1 MSSEFDYRKYLAIV
15 STRKIPAVI
24 VALAVMTVAVILG
37 FVLPERFEARS
48 TVFVEKSIMSD
59 LLKGIAVSPTVE
71 EKINVLTYALN
82 SRTLILKV
90 MDDLDLDVGHKSDA
104 KIEDMV
110 KSFQKNMTIRVRDRE
125 GLFIISFQDTN
136 PKLAADYV
144 NGLVRRYI
152 EENVSQK
159 REESYGASSFL
170 TEQIKA
176 FKEKIDKADVA
187 INEFKRQKGA
197 VLAVESGNVLVDIS
211 TAQQRMD
218 EIRSREAQLES
229 QRALVKKMDS
239 RQGRLVAMQR
249 RLNELR
255 TGYTDNYPEIVK
267 LKSDMESLQEEM
279 RTRPNAVETSL
290 EQERIDYE
298 LQGLRRAAA
307 IQGGALA
314 SARGLLQQMPTARA
328 ELARLVDER
337 ENQVKLYEQL
347 VNRQGQSEI
356 SKQLEVQDKATTF
369 RVIDPAVV
377 PIQPISPDRVKIILL
392 GIVAGLAAGIGI
404 ALLLDQI
411 DSSVKS
417 LETLKSLG
425 VPVLAVVPTIR
436 NPEEIALKR
445 KKNRKLFLAA
455 GAYFS
460 IILAVL
466 VYEVLSRYIL

>member
-15 STRKIPAVI
+15 SKRKLPAIV
-24 VALAVMTVAVILG
+24 VALAVMTIAVLLG
-37 FVLPERFEARS
+37 YVLPEKYQAQS
-48 TVFVEKSIMSD
+48 TVFIEKSIMSD

-90 MDDLDLDVGHKSDA
+90 MDDLDLDVGQKSDA
-104 KIEDMV
+104 KLEDMV
-110 KSFQKNMTIRVRDRE
+110 KSFQKNMTIKVRDKE
-125 GLFIISFQDTN
+125 GLFIISYEDTN
-136 PKLAADYV
+136 PKLATDYV

-152 EENVSQK
+152 EENVSKK
-159 REESYGASSFL
+159 REESYGASTFL
-170 TEQIKA
+170 TEQIKT
-176 FKEKIDKADVA
+176 FKEKIEKADAA
-187 INEFKRQKGA
+187 INEFKRQKGT

-218 EIRSREAQLES
+218 EIRAREAQLES

-255 TGYTDNYPEIVK
+255 TGYTDNYPEIIK
-267 LKSDMESLQEEM
+267 LKSDMDSLREEI

-290 EQERIDYE
+290 DQERIDYE

-307 IQGGALA
+307 IQGGSLA
-314 SARGLLQQMPTARA
+314 TSRGLLQQMPAARA
-328 ELARLVDER
+328 ELARLEEER
-337 ENQVKLYEQL
+337 NNQVKLYEQL

-377 PIQPISPDRVKIILL
+377 PVFPVSPDRVKIILL
-392 GIVAGLAAGIGI
+392 GIIAGLAAGIGI
-404 ALLLDQI
+404 ALLLDQV
-411 DSSVKS
+411 DSSIKS
-417 LETLKSLG
+417 LDALKSLG
-425 VPVLAVVPTIR
+425 VPILAVVPTIR
-436 NPEEIALKR
+436 NPEEIILKR
-445 KKNRKLFLAA
+445 KKNKKLFLAA

-466 VYEVLSRYIL
+466 LYEVLSRYVL

>member
-1 MSSEFDYRKYLAIV
+1 MSSDFDYKKYLQLIGK
-15 STRKIPAVI
+15 RKVQAVV
-24 VALAVMTVAVILG
+24 VALLVMTGAVVMGYL
-37 FVLPERFEARS
+37 LPKKFEAQS
-48 TVFVEKSIMSD
+48 TVFIEKSIMSD

-71 EKINVLTYALN
+71 EKINVLTYAMN

-90 MDDLDLDVGHKSDA
+90 LGDLDLDVGHKSDA
-104 KIEDMV
+104 KLEDMV
-110 KSFQKNMTIRVRDRE
+110 KSFQKNMTIKVRDKE
-125 GLFIISFQDTN
+125 GLFIISYIDKD
-136 PKLAADYV
+136 PKLATDYV

-152 EENVSQK
+152 EENVSKK
-159 REESYGASSFL
+159 REESYGASTFL
-170 TEQIKA
+170 TEQIKV
-176 FKEKIDKADVA
+176 FKERIEKADVA

-197 VLAVESGNVLVDIS
+197 LLAVESGNVLVDIS

-239 RQGRLVAMQR
+239 RQGKLVAMQR
-249 RLNELR
+249 RLNDLR
-255 TGYTDNYPEIVK
+255 TEYTDNYPEVVK
-267 LKSDMESLQEEM
+267 LKSDMESLREEM
-279 RTRPNAVETSL
+279 RTRPNAVETSID
-290 EQERIDYE
+290 QERIDYE

-307 IQGGALA
+307 IQGGSLA
-314 SARGLLQQMPTARA
+314 SSRGMLQQMPAVRA
-328 ELARLVDER
+328 ELARLEQER
-337 ENQVKLYEQL
+337 NNQVQLYEQL

-377 PIQPISPDRVKIILL
+377 PMQPISPDRIKIILL

-411 DSSVKS
+411 DNSVKGI
-417 LETLKSLG
+417 ETLKALG

-436 NPEEIALKR
+436 NPEELALRR

-460 IILAVL
+460 LILAVL
-466 VYEVLSRYIL
+466 VYEVLHRYVL